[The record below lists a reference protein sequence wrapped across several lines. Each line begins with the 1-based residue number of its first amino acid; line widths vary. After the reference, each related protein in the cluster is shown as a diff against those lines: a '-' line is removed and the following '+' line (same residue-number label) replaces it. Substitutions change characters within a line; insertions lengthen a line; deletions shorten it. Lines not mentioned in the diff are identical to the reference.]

1 MRNAEIDVD
10 DFVDLFRGDEY
21 QQKILTVLNN
31 EIKRKQEVEEY
42 QRR

>member
-10 DFVDLFRGDEY
+10 DFVGLFRGDEY

-31 EIKRKQEVEEY
+31 DIKRKQEIEEY
-42 QRR
+42 ARK